1 MATKAQIA
9 EQVQLERDQIAQGL
23 KRLRDNTRQL
33 EEKDY
38 ASASIYG
45 VVGVDTLLPLLVAR
59 IKDTAYRIHKG
70 TGRLFAE
77 IAHYLAD
84 IEPEAAAAIAC
95 KLTFDK
101 VFSAHDDNNQVVK
114 VTEAIGRAVEDECQM
129 RHYEREA
136 PGLLKV
142 LKDNYWHRS
151 IGTQQK
157 VTVIQTL
164 MNRHE
169 IDPWK
174 TWGQAIR
181 IKLGGWLLDCIIE
194 VSGWF
199 TKYTQRKGG
208 RQPMVLPPSL
218 HGDQG

>member
-70 TGRLFAE
+70 HGGAHFKE
-77 IAHYLAD
+77 IQHYLAD

-101 VFSAHDDNNQVVK
+101 VFGAKDDSHHSQ
-114 VTEAIGRAVEDECQM
+114 C
-129 RHYEREA
+129 H
-136 PGLLKV
+136 
-142 LKDNYWHRS
+142 
-151 IGTQQK
+151 
-157 VTVIQTL
+157 
-164 MNRHE
+164 
-169 IDPWK
+169 
-174 TWGQAIR
+174 
-181 IKLGGWLLDCIIE
+181 
-194 VSGWF
+194 
-199 TKYTQRKGG
+199 
-208 RQPMVLPPSL
+208 
-218 HGDQG
+218 